1 MLQSLHIENVAV
13 IEKADIVFST
23 GLIALTGE
31 TGAGKSIVIDAIN
44 ALLGERITRDVVRA
58 GADRAYIAGVF
69 DHLPPAVVAHLEELE
84 FSPEEDGTLLI
95 QRSLTA
101 DGKGSCRINGR
112 PATVSSLREIGR
124 MLVNIHGQHENQA
137 LLQPERHVEYLD
149 RLGELGA
156 EKAAYT
162 EAYQR
167 YCRIRRTIKAT
178 TLDEEEKQ
186 RRIADLEQQ
195 LAVIDGANLH
205 PGEGEELKT
214 RRELARHSEKLVG
227 ALRLVRQAMEDDE
240 NGGERGAL
248 TRLTDSVAA
257 LRSAGQVSGEAEML
271 AARLQSCLYDIEA
284 VAEEAADLEDSL
296 SFDEAELAAL
306 EDRLSLIGRLLRKY
320 GVADEAGILARR
332 EEMRLQLEAMESAD
346 AYLADLQRQ
355 SDEARDATIA
365 AAEVLTAARKRAA
378 ARFEEDVC
386 RQLTYLDMPHVRLE
400 VSLEPSPLN
409 AIGGERVEFRIAS
422 NPGEPAKSI
431 ARTASGGELSRI
443 MLALKSV
450 LAEVDDIE
458 TLVFDEVDAGISGRA
473 AAKVGTLLRQIAGCR
488 QVLCVTHLAQIA
500 ACGHSHL
507 LVSKSVEG
515 GRTYTRVEE
524 LDETARQRELAR
536 IMGGEVTE
544 TTLSAAK
551 EMRKRAEE
559 QE

>member
-1 MLQSLHIENVAV
+1 MLQSLHIEHVAV

-23 GLIALTGE
+23 GLTALTGE

-44 ALLGERITRDVVRA
+44 ALLGERITRDAVRT

-69 DHLPPAVVAHLEELE
+69 DALPPAVTALLEELE
-84 FSPEEDGTLLI
+84 LSPEEDGTLLI

-112 PATVSSLREIGR
+112 PATVSSLRQIGR
-124 MLVNIHGQHENQA
+124 MLVNIHGQHENQV

-149 RLGELGA
+149 RLGGLET

-186 RRIADLEQQ
+186 RRIVDLQEKI
-195 LAVIDGANLH
+195 AVIDGAQLR
-205 PGEGEELKT
+205 PGEEEELKA

-227 ALRLVRQAMEDDE
+227 ALKLVRQAMEDDE

-248 TRLTDSVAA
+248 TRLTDSVSA
-257 LRSAGQVSGEAEML
+257 LQTAGQLSPDAAAL

-296 SFDEAELAAL
+296 NFDEGELTAL
-306 EDRLSLIGRLLRKY
+306 EDRLALIGRLLRQY
-320 GVADEAGILARR
+320 QVTDEAGVLTRR
-332 EEMRLQLEAMESAD
+332 EEMQTQLEAMESAD
-346 AYLADLQRQ
+346 AYLAELQRQ

-365 AAEVLTAARKRAA
+365 AAQTLTAARKQAA
-378 ARFEEDVC
+378 ARFEQDVC
-386 RQLTYLDMPHVRLE
+386 RQLTFLDMPHVRLE
-400 VSLEPSPLN
+400 VSMEPCALN
-409 AIGGERVEFRIAS
+409 AIGGERVEFLISS
-422 NPGEPAKSI
+422 NPGEPPKSI
-431 ARTASGGELSRI
+431 AKTASGGELSRI

-450 LAEVDDIE
+450 LAEVDDID

-507 LVSKSVEG
+507 LVSKSVAD
-515 GRTYTRVEE
+515 GRTYTRVDD
-524 LDETARQRELAR
+524 LDEPARLQELAR
-536 IMGGEVTE
+536 IMGGEVTD
-544 TTLSAAK
+544 TTLSAAR
-551 EMRKRAEE
+551 ELRDRAEE
-559 QE
+559 

>member
-13 IEKADIVFST
+13 IEKADIAFST
-23 GLIALTGE
+23 GLTALTGE

-44 ALLGERITRDVVRA
+44 ALLGERITRDVVRT

-69 DHLPPAVVAHLEELE
+69 DELPPAVIALLEELE
-84 FSPEEDGTLLI
+84 LPPEEDSSLLI

-124 MLVNIHGQHENQA
+124 MLVNIHGQHENQV

-149 RLGELGA
+149 RLGELQA
-156 EKAAYT
+156 EKAVYT

-178 TLDEEEKQ
+178 TLDEDEKQ
-186 RRIADLEQQ
+186 RRIADLQQ
-195 LAVIDGANLH
+195 QIAVIDGAALR
-205 PGEGEELKT
+205 PGEEEELKV

-227 ALRLVRQAMEDDE
+227 ALSLVRQAMNGDE

-248 TRLTDSVAA
+248 TRLMDSVAA
-257 LRSAGQVSGEAEML
+257 LQTAGQVAGEAAAL
-271 AARLQSCLYDIEA
+271 ATRLQSCLYDVEA

-296 SFDEAELAAL
+296 AFDERELAEL
-306 EDRLSLIGRLLRKY
+306 EDRLALIQRLMRKY
-320 GVADEAGILARR
+320 GVTDEAAVLARR
-332 EEMRLQLEAMESAD
+332 EEMQTQLEAMESAD
-346 AYLADLQRQ
+346 AYLAELQRQ

-365 AAEVLTAARKRAA
+365 AAEALTAARRRAA
-378 ARFEEDVC
+378 TRFEEDVC
-386 RQLTYLDMPHVRLE
+386 RQLTFLDMPHVRLE
-400 VSLEPSPLN
+400 VSMEPAPLT
-409 AIGGERVEFRIAS
+409 AIGGEKVEFLIAS

-431 ARTASGGELSRI
+431 AKTASGGELSRI
-443 MLALKSV
+443 MLAMKSV
-450 LAEVDDIE
+450 LAEVDDID
-458 TLVFDEVDAGISGRA
+458 TLVFDEIDAGISGRA

-507 LVSKSVEG
+507 LVSKSVAD
-515 GRTYTRVEE
+515 GRTYTRVDDLEE
-524 LDETARQRELAR
+524 PARLQELAR
-536 IMGGEVTE
+536 IMGGEVTD
-544 TTLSAAK
+544 TTLSAAA
-551 EMRKRAEE
+551 ELRDRAVE
-559 QE
+559 